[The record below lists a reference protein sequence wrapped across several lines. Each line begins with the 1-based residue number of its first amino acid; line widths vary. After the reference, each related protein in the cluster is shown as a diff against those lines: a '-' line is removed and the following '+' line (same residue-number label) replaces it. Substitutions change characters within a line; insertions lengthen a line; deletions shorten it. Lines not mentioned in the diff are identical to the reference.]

1 MQPIF
6 DLKGDNSQ
14 RADVSGRL
22 GKLAYKNQFVWI
34 ARISNVFQ
42 VFQGFLFLWGIKI
55 IRFPRLL
62 LIFCTDNTLE
72 HTSILKD
79 RFLCCLFYSCLV
91 HLVYLKFNCHSFH
104 QDIAEIQLLN
114 WYNFY
119 TFIQHLC
126 IWGCIL
132 WNQNTFSYVMFS
144 LSHRNAC
151 SIFWL
156 LWETNAN

>member
-14 RADVSGRL
+14 RADVSGSL

-62 LIFCTDNTLE
+62 LIFCMDNTLE

-91 HLVYLKFNCHSFH
+91 HFQLSFLLSRYCLNT
-104 QDIAEIQLLN
+104 ITELIQLL
-114 WYNFY
+114 YIY
-119 TFIQHLC
+119 TTFMHLRVYPMKSKHFFLRNVFFITQKCMLN
-126 IWGCIL
+126 IL
-132 WNQNTFSYVMFS
+132 IA
-144 LSHRNAC
+144 LRD
-151 SIFWL
+151 
-156 LWETNAN
+156 